1 MTDKR
6 LAVLGG
12 GSMGLAIATQ
22 LADSQFDSANIAV
35 STNTPASAA
44 RVAEN
49 HGWAAV
55 AKEDSASAN
64 SLVAENAD
72 VILLAV
78 KPAYVVEVLREIAPV
93 LKPGALVVS
102 VAAGITIASM
112 EAALPAGTAVVR
124 TMPNTPSSIG
134 EGMTGIVRGSSVSDS
149 QFHAASEMFLAVGDI
164 LVVEES
170 MIDALS
176 TVSGSG
182 PAYVYLFAEKLI
194 AAAEH
199 LGFSSEDAAR
209 LVKQTFLGASLLMS
223 ESNAEPSELRRG
235 VTSPNGTTMQAIARF
250 EAGGLDE
257 TFVAAVESALA
268 RAREIA
274 AGN

>member
-22 LADSQFDSANIAV
+22 LADSQFDSANISV
-35 STNTPASAA
+35 STNSAESA
-44 RVAEN
+44 LRVAEN

-55 AKEDSASAN
+55 AKADTAN
-64 SLVAENAD
+64 ANALVAEGAD
-72 VILLAV
+72 VVLVSV
-78 KPAYVVEVLREIAPV
+78 KPAYVAEVLGEIASV

-102 VAAGITIASM
+102 VAAGITLATM
-112 EAALPAGTAVVR
+112 EAVLPAGTAVVR

-134 EGMTGIVRGSSVSDS
+134 EGMTGLVRGSSVTDA

-176 TVSGSG
+176 TISGSG

-199 LGFSSEDAAR
+199 LGFSSEDAAL

-223 ESNAEPSELRRG
+223 ESNDEPSELRRR
-235 VTSPNGTTMQAIARF
+235 VTSPNGTTMQAIAKF
-250 EAGGLDE
+250 EAGGMDA
-257 TFVAAVESALA
+257 TFVAAVESALN
-268 RAREIA
+268 RAKEIA
-274 AGN
+274 AGK

>member
-1 MTDKR
+1 
-6 LAVLGG
+6 
-12 GSMGLAIATQ
+12 MGLAIATQ
-22 LADSQFDSANIAV
+22 LADSQFDSANISV
-35 STNTPASAA
+35 STNSAESA
-44 RVAEN
+44 LRVAEN

-55 AKEDSASAN
+55 AKADTAN
-64 SLVAENAD
+64 ANALVAEGAD
-72 VILLAV
+72 VVLVSV
-78 KPAYVVEVLREIAPV
+78 KPAYVAEVLGEIASV

-102 VAAGITIASM
+102 VAAGITLATM

-134 EGMTGIVRGSSVSDS
+134 EGMTGLVRGSNVTDA

-176 TVSGSG
+176 TISGSG

-223 ESNAEPSELRRG
+223 ESNDEPSELRRR
-235 VTSPNGTTMQAIARF
+235 VTSPNGTTMQAIAKF
-250 EAGGLDE
+250 EAGGLDA
-257 TFVAAVESALA
+257 TFVAAVEAALN
-268 RAREIA
+268 RAKEIA
-274 AGN
+274 AGK